1 MMGLKEFGELET
13 KYLKEKEKRDRYD
26 RVKRQ
31 LDKVQVAKMA
41 DGEIYDIVCYLSLSE
56 KQKRKVADF
65 LEQMFKE
72 EIQELRE
79 DKSE

>member
-13 KYLKEKEKRDRYD
+13 KYLKEKEKRDRYE
-26 RVKRQ
+26 RVSRQ
-31 LDKVQVAKMA
+31 LKDIQAAKISNN
-41 DGEIYDIVCYLSLSE
+41 EIHSIVCHLSE
-56 KQKRKVADF
+56 KQKQKVADF

-72 EIQELRE
+72 EIEELRQ